1 MSELTPTDADP
12 AVSVVMP
19 VFNEE
24 KTLREII
31 GRVLAQ
37 NCVRRLHVVDDASTD
52 GSWAVLQELA
62 ASEPRI
68 ELKRQSRNQGK
79 GAALREG
86 FALALA
92 AGSPI
97 VLVQDADLEYDP
109 EDYGHLIGPIVRGRA
124 DVVYGSRFLGG
135 EGRVLYFWHSV
146 GNRALTMLSNM
157 CTDLNMTDMETC
169 FKAFRREQ
177 LDGLVLEED
186 RFGIEP
192 EITAKLARRRPAPR
206 IYEVAIAYHGRTY
219 EQGKKI
225 TWRDGL
231 HALWCILK
239 YNLLR

>member
-1 MSELTPTDADP
+1 VSEITPTDAR
-12 AVSVVMP
+12 VSVVMP

-24 KTLREII
+24 KTLKEII

-37 NCVRRLHVVDDASTD
+37 DCVAKLHVMDDASTD
-52 GSWAVLQELA
+52 DSWKILEELA
-62 ASEPRI
+62 KKEERI
-68 ELKRQSRNQGK
+68 ELKQQERNRGK
-79 GAALREG
+79 GAALQVG
-86 FALALA
+86 FGMALAS
-92 AGSPI
+92 GNPI
-97 VLVQDADLEYDP
+97 ILVQDADLEYDP
-109 EDYGHLIGPIVRGRA
+109 EDYDHLIGPIVRGRA

-157 CTDLNMTDMETC
+157 FSDLNMTDMETC

-177 LDGLVLEED
+177 LEGLTLEEE

-192 EITAKLARRRPAPR
+192 EITAKLAKRRPLPR

-225 TWRDGL
+225 TWRDGVQ
-231 HALWCILK
+231 ALVCILK
-239 YNLLR
+239 YNLFR

>member
-1 MSELTPTDADP
+1 MATLTPTDAR
-12 AVSVVMP
+12 VSVVMP
-19 VFNEE
+19 VYNEAG
-24 KTLREII
+24 TLREII

-37 NCVRRLHVVDDASTD
+37 NCVQNLHIVDDASTD
-52 GSWAVLQELA
+52 GSWEVLRELA
-62 ASEPRI
+62 GDEPRI
-68 ELKRQSRNQGK
+68 ELARQDYNQGK
-79 GAALREG
+79 GAALRAG

-92 AGSPI
+92 AGNPI
-97 VLVQDADLEYDP
+97 ILVQDADLEYDP

-124 DVVYGSRFLGG
+124 DVVFGSRFLGG

-177 LDGLVLEED
+177 LEGLELEEP
-186 RFGIEP
+186 RFGVEP

-225 TWRDGL
+225 TWRDGV
-231 HALWCILK
+231 HALVCILK
-239 YNLLR
+239 YNLWR

>member
-1 MSELTPTDADP
+1 MSELTPTES

-24 KTLREII
+24 GTLREIVA
-31 GRVLAQ
+31 RVLAQ
-37 NCVRRLHVVDDASTD
+37 NCVRKLHAIDDASTD

-62 ASEPRI
+62 ANESRI
-68 ELKRQSRNQGK
+68 ELHQQSHNQGK

-86 FALALA
+86 FRLALA
-92 AGSPI
+92 AGNPI
-97 VLVQDADLEYDP
+97 ILVQDADLEYDP
-109 EDYGHLIGPIVRGRA
+109 EDYEHLVGPIVRGRA

-135 EGRVLYFWHSV
+135 EGRVLYFWHAV
-146 GNRALTMLSNM
+146 GNRSLTMLSNM
-157 CTDLNMTDMETC
+157 FCDLNMTDMETC

-177 LDGLVLEED
+177 LDGLQLEED

-231 HALWCILK
+231 RALWCILK
-239 YNLLR
+239 YNLFK